1 VLRRLRVG
9 WFSQHSGLSTQDCLS
24 AIPSARLRLTLFT
37 LALAIRLAAIFVSGP
52 ATIRFGDGIDYID
65 TAKALCATHAY
76 PSTGSLPFFRAPGL
90 PFFIVAV
97 TGGHPER
104 VVMIKVA
111 LALCDALT
119 VVLIATLFPLVV
131 PRNPAIPSAARD
143 LKPSPSRQRSLAAL
157 GMTGWGRGWLAGLL
171 AAINPFFIAA
181 VCDVRSEPLFML
193 LMTAAIALLLR
204 NRSAASGV
212 TLALAA
218 LTRPAALVCIPLF
231 ALFRPRRALP
241 LLLGAALALAPWT
254 LRNAVRFHELIVV
267 NDAAGFNLWRGYAP
281 EIMNIDRMH
290 DPAAIARASW
300 ELDARRVAQAKTQI
314 EPAVASPGTRSAA
327 WRRAA
332 FAEIAADPAAA
343 VRWTLRKA
351 WLYWRPWLNV
361 DQYGFAAVAA
371 SGAWNLALYV
381 AAIVA
386 LVRCRDRRLV
396 IAIVVYLA
404 VVWLAHLPY
413 QVVMRFRQPF
423 TDPLLIALCT
433 GCAGV
438 GRRDRSGEPEAA

>member
-1 VLRRLRVG
+1 M
-9 WFSQHSGLSTQDCLS
+9 
-24 AIPSARLRLTLFT
+24 RLTLFT
-37 LALAIRLAAIFVSGP
+37 LALAIRLAAIFVTGP

-65 TAKALCATHAY
+65 TAKALCTTHAY
-76 PSTGSLPFFRAPGL
+76 PATGSLPFFRAPGL
-90 PFFIVAV
+90 PFFIAAV
-97 TGGHPER
+97 TVGHPER

-111 LALCDALT
+111 LALCDATT
-119 VVLIATLFPLVV
+119 VVLIATLFA
-131 PRNPAIPSAARD
+131 NPSWIAGLI
-143 LKPSPSRQRSLAAL
+143 AAL
-157 GMTGWGRGWLAGLL
+157 
-171 AAINPFFIAA
+171 NPFFIAA

-193 LMTAAIALLLR
+193 LMTGAIWLLLR
-204 NRSAASGV
+204 NRPAASGV
-212 TLALAA
+212 ALALAA

-254 LRNAVRFHELIVV
+254 VRNAVRFHEVIVV

-281 EIMNIDRMH
+281 EIIAIDRMH

-300 ELDARRVAQAKTQI
+300 ELDARRVAQAKREI
-314 EPAVASPGTRSAA
+314 EPPAASPGARSAA

-343 VRWTLRKA
+343 LRWTLRKA

-371 SGAWNLALYV
+371 SGLFNLALYV
-381 AAIVA
+381 AAIVV

-396 IAIVVYLA
+396 IAVIAYLV

-423 TDPLLIALCT
+423 TDPLLLALCT
-433 GCAGV
+433 GCAGA
-438 GRRDRSGEPEAA
+438 GREDRSAAPEAA